1 MTSSPTDYRV
11 YYYYVGSGCYQLFI
25 KNVSADAD
33 FVRIVTGYT
42 EMAHNEQTMHITRQW
57 IISPLQPTD
66 DHVHIVTI
74 TKQSM
79 SGKRMWI
86 AFEAVKRGKKNTT
99 VGAFIALSPTP
110 SKWRTAIGSLTDF
123 DVRAIESLKSIELAP
138 EQHELAVGLQSRL
151 TRWFLGHSN
160 LMDVGNII

>member
-42 EMAHNEQTMHITRQW
+42 GSVHGKRTIHITRQW
-57 IISPLQPTD
+57 IISPLQPKD
-66 DHVHIVTI
+66 DHVHLIDI
-74 TKQSM
+74 TKQSTANC
-79 SGKRMWI
+79 RMWV

-110 SKWRTAIGSLTDF
+110 SKWRTTIGSLTDF
-123 DVRAIESLKSIELAP
+123 EIRPIESLKSIENV
-138 EQHELAVGLQSRL
+138 QDQQELTTLLQPQL
-151 TRWFLGHSN
+151 TR
-160 LMDVGNII
+160 